1 MRAGRA
7 SNTIVGHRRPVL
19 ATRLAQILAM
29 LGFWH
34 PPPDMNMD
42 SIDTDAEYTMTQQP
56 HITHPIPEQWCL
68 VFADYPLGEPAMD
81 AIQGP
86 LFFSSKREA
95 LIEYLKYLSP
105 RLEQEGGLGE
115 FLDSLSD
122 LGMVPKTLVAET
134 SGELLRLAETA
145 ELEILEGICAGYGQ
159 DRTSEGREVIFLLE
173 AVPPAR
179 QPSFPP
185 VTAPLPQYLA
195 NDDTSEAGPRVYATF
210 HPQAWQNDNAVGV
223 DPGPTQIDVTPE
235 VLAMDRPYV
244 LAIMDNTHE
253 SDGFIHARLA
263 PEWVRDWQ
271 GPFYIEC
278 KESIEKFF
286 ASTAS
291 VGNST
296 LTG

>member
-1 MRAGRA
+1 
-7 SNTIVGHRRPVL
+7 
-19 ATRLAQILAM
+19 
-29 LGFWH
+29 
-34 PPPDMNMD
+34 
-42 SIDTDAEYTMTQQP
+42 MTQQP

-86 LFFSSKREA
+86 RFFSSKREA

-115 FLDSLSD
+115 FLDALSD
-122 LGMVPKTLVAET
+122 LGMVPKTLVADT

-185 VTAPLPQYLA
+185 VTAPPHNTWPTMTPRKMGPGLRNFSSSSLA
-195 NDDTSEAGPRVYATF
+195 ERQRGRRRPWPYA
-210 HPQAWQNDNAVGV
+210 D
-223 DPGPTQIDVTPE
+223 
-235 VLAMDRPYV
+235 
-244 LAIMDNTHE
+244 
-253 SDGFIHARLA
+253 
-263 PEWVRDWQ
+263 
-271 GPFYIEC
+271 
-278 KESIEKFF
+278 
-286 ASTAS
+286 
-291 VGNST
+291 
-296 LTG
+296 

>member
-1 MRAGRA
+1 
-7 SNTIVGHRRPVL
+7 
-19 ATRLAQILAM
+19 
-29 LGFWH
+29 
-34 PPPDMNMD
+34 
-42 SIDTDAEYTMTQQP
+42 MTQQP
-56 HITHPIPEQWCL
+56 HITYPIPEQWCL

-115 FLDSLSD
+115 FLDALSD
-122 LGMVPKTLVAET
+122 LGMVPKTLIADT

-185 VTAPLPQYLA
+185 VTAPLAQYLA
-195 NDDTSEAGPRVYATF
+195 NDDTSEDGPRVYATF
-210 HPQAWQNDNAVGV
+210 HPQA
-223 DPGPTQIDVTPE
+223 
-235 VLAMDRPYV
+235 
-244 LAIMDNTHE
+244 
-253 SDGFIHARLA
+253 
-263 PEWVRDWQ
+263 
-271 GPFYIEC
+271 
-278 KESIEKFF
+278 
-286 ASTAS
+286 
-291 VGNST
+291 
-296 LTG
+296 

>member
-1 MRAGRA
+1 
-7 SNTIVGHRRPVL
+7 
-19 ATRLAQILAM
+19 
-29 LGFWH
+29 
-34 PPPDMNMD
+34 MNMD

-115 FLDSLSD
+115 FLDALSD
-122 LGMVPKTLVAET
+122 LGMAPKTLVADT
-134 SGELLRLAETA
+134 SAALLSLAETI
-145 ELEILEGICAGYGQ
+145 ELEILEGICAGYSQ
-159 DRTSEGREVIFLLE
+159 NATSEGREVIFLLE

-179 QPSFPP
+179 QPTFPP
-185 VTAPLPQYLA
+185 VSAPTPECRA
-195 NDDTSEAGPRVYATF
+195 TDTTPTEGTRVYATF

-235 VLAMDRPYV
+235 VLAMDRSYV
-244 LAIMDNTHE
+244 LAIRDNTQE
-253 SDGFIHARLA
+253 SDNFIHARLA

-278 KESIEKFF
+278 QDSIQAFF
-286 ASTAS
+286 AGTAI
-291 VGNST
+291 VDNSAVIC
-296 LTG
+296 